1 MKKILSLTL
10 AFLMLLG
17 SLTGCSGDSGKKED
31 EQPKDQ
37 KIKIGVV
44 LVGDENEGYTFAHMA
59 GIETAVKNI
68 GADKIEIV
76 YKKSV
81 GEDQACYDA
90 AVDLIEN
97 GCTAVFTNSYGH
109 QSYTQQ
115 VASEYPDKYFVADTG
130 DTAAISGLSNFSNAF
145 TKVYESRYVSG
156 VVAGMKLAELIKDG
170 KLSEK
175 NYDANGN
182 VKIGYVGAYT
192 YAEVISGFTAFY
204 LGIKS
209 VVENVA
215 MEVTY
220 TGSWFDITAEAEA
233 ANKLMADNCVIIGQH
248 ADSTGAP
255 SAVQAALENG
265 TVAYSVGYNV
275 DMLTVAPQAALTSAT
290 NNWSV
295 YYEYAFNQILKG
307 EKIATDWAEGYNQDA
322 VAITDLGPSCAAGT
336 AEKVAEVIDAIKKG
350 TLHVFDTSTWTLK
363 GEHLTELKIDLDGD
377 FKADSDAD
385 KNAIYDGY
393 FHESEFRS
401 APSFNI
407 IIDGITNLNEVY

>member
-10 AFLMLLG
+10 AFLMVLG
-17 SLTGCSGDSGKKED
+17 CLTGCSGNNGGKE
-31 EQPKDQ
+31 EEPKDQ
-37 KIKIGVV
+37 KLKIGVV
-44 LVGDENEGYTFAHMA
+44 LVGDENEGYTFAHMQ

-68 GADKIEIV
+68 GEDKIEVI

-81 GEDQACYDA
+81 GETQACYDA
-90 AVDLIEN
+90 AVDLLEN
-97 GCTAVFTNSYGH
+97 GCSAVFTNSYGH
-109 QSYTQQ
+109 QSYLQQ
-115 VASEYPDKYFVADTG
+115 VASEYPDKAFVADTG
-130 DTAAISGLSNFSNAF
+130 DTAAISGLNNFSNAF

-156 VVAGMKLAELIKDG
+156 VVAGMKLAELVKDG

-175 NYDANGN
+175 NYDENGN
-182 VKIGYVGAYT
+182 IKIGYVGAYT

-265 TVAYSVGYNV
+265 NVAYSIGYNV

-290 NNWSV
+290 NNWAV
-295 YYEYAFNQILKG
+295 YYEYAFNQLLKG
-307 EKIATDWAEGYNQDA
+307 EKIATDWAEGYNQNA
-322 VAITDLGPSCAAGT
+322 VAITDLGSSCAAGT
-336 AEKVAEVIDAIKKG
+336 AEKVAEVIAAIKNG
-350 TLHVFDTSTWTLK
+350 SLHVFDTSTWTLK

-377 FKADSDAD
+377 FATDHEAD

-401 APSFNI
+401 APSFSV